1 MANKNLMLQIKI
13 AEEFSEEEQ
22 KNIQVAKIKT
32 ADKTVSVDNAEFLKD
47 IIAWT
52 MLDINSEEYKKII
65 RCESVMEDLG
75 HLLEQGFT
83 LKIYENENGF
93 KVVISKGSSAAVFEA
108 LKQNGVVDALMQA
121 NDWAEEMLIELGI
134 ITRV

>member
-1 MANKNLMLQIKI
+1 MASKNLMLQIKV

-32 ADKTVSVDNAEFLKD
+32 ADKTISVDNAEFLKD

-65 RCESVMEDLG
+65 RCESVMEDLA

-83 LKIYENENGF
+83 LKIYENENEF

-108 LKQNGVVDALMQA
+108 SKQNGVVDALMQA
-121 NDWAEEMLIELGI
+121 NDWAEQMLIELGI
-134 ITRV
+134 TTRV

>member
-1 MANKNLMLQIKI
+1 MANKNLMLQIKV

-32 ADKTVSVDNAEFLKD
+32 ADKTISVDNAEFLKD

-65 RCESVMEDLG
+65 RCESVMEDLA

-108 LKQNGVVDALMQA
+108 LKQNGVIDALMQA
-121 NDWAEEMLIELGI
+121 NDWAEQMLIELGI